1 MSDRQHVVDSLQFT
15 LGVANVMCQLIRDG
29 VSGDPAGGAVYVRR
43 VKRAARLWARRV
55 RSHGSSPLARLMIQE
70 GRRRALEAAPKL
82 ATESAD
88 EIIHMA
94 TMVALHIAQ
103 SHIAAM
109 GEITGSHLDVRL
121 R

>member
-1 MSDRQHVVDSLQFT
+1 
-15 LGVANVMCQLIRDG
+15 
-29 VSGDPAGGAVYVRR
+29 
-43 VKRAARLWARRV
+43 
-55 RSHGSSPLARLMIQE
+55 MIQE

-94 TMVALHIAQ
+94 TTVALHIAQ